1 MVLIGRKFKSFMFLA
16 VVIMTCVYHILGV
29 RPGQDR
35 LDTRL
40 LMNGGHGLPMV
51 KLLGISLF
59 HFPVVLSLLDKS

>member
-1 MVLIGRKFKSFMFLA
+1 MFLA
-16 VVIMTCVYHILGV
+16 VVIMICVFHIRGV
-29 RPGQDR
+29 RHGQDL

-59 HFPVVLSLLDKS
+59 HFSVVLSLPDKS